1 MACKPVPYLAS
12 VLQGG
17 GGGGGGI
24 SRPMMCS
31 IYALLYN
38 KQCKTR
44 VLIGLEE
51 CVIIDAP
58 LMSLSGVTSAHDG
71 RT

>member
-1 MACKPVPYLAS
+1 
-12 VLQGG
+12 
-17 GGGGGGI
+17 
-24 SRPMMCS
+24 MCS